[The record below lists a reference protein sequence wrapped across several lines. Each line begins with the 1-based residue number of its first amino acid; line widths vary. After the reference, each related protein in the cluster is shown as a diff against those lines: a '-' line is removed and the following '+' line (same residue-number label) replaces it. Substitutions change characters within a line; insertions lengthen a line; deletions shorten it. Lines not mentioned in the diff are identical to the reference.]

1 VIDVARARELAESSL
16 AWLEASRQRIN
27 DLNVY
32 PVPDGD
38 TGTNLTLTVRAIVD
52 ALERSDATGPEAV
65 AKELSDAAL
74 RGACGNSGVIFSQ
87 IVRGF
92 ADVLSRHA
100 AVDAAVLAEAFR
112 GASDS
117 AYRAVRRPVEGTMLT
132 VIREMAE
139 EAEEPGVKNLPTL
152 DFLHR
157 VVARGDQAV
166 ARTPELLS
174 VLREAGVVDAGG
186 AGLVEIVRGLA
197 AGVAGEPAPSGPVE
211 SQELGLDAIHQELS
225 EFKYCTVFLVEG
237 SSLDADELESQLEP
251 LGDSL
256 LVVGTSDLLKVHV
269 HTDDPGAA
277 LSLGVELGTIEGIE
291 IANMHEQTAQREER
305 LAPGDPQLADIPTLE
320 TALVVVAPGR
330 GTRRLFEELGATRVV
345 EGGQTMN
352 PSTGDIVAAIEAAP
366 AENVIVL
373 PNNKNVI
380 LSAEQAVGLSDG
392 KTVRVIAT
400 HTVQEGLR
408 AAFEYEAEGSAAANV
423 ERMTEAIAP
432 LRTGEITTASRTVSL
447 DGVAVSEG
455 EYLGLVDGQAVVST
469 TGFDDAVEDVVAAL
483 LDGGQSVLTVLVGE
497 NGPNS
502 EALRASL
509 AERHPAV
516 DVEVLDG
523 GQPHYPLLLWSE
535 P

>member
-1 VIDVARARELAESSL
+1 MDGARARELARSAL

-92 ADVLSRHA
+92 ADVLGKHA
-100 AVDAAVLAEAFR
+100 IVDGPVLSLAFR
-112 GASDS
+112 SASDS

-139 EAEEPGVKNLPTL
+139 EAEEPDVRNLSTL
-152 DFLHR
+152 DLLRR
-157 VVARGDQAV
+157 VVARGELAV
-166 ARTPELLS
+166 ARTPELLA

-186 AGLVEIVRGLA
+186 AGLLEIVRGLA
-197 AGVAGEPAPSGPVE
+197 AGVAGEAPPDQPVE
-211 SQELGLDAIHQELS
+211 SHELGIDAIHQELS
-225 EFKYCTVFLVEG
+225 EYRYCTVFLVEG
-237 SSLDADELESQLEP
+237 EELDADALESQLEP

-256 LVVGTSDLLKVHV
+256 LVVGTSELLKIHV
-269 HTDDPGAA
+269 HTDDPGVA
-277 LSLGVELGTIEGIE
+277 LSYGVKLGTIAGVE
-291 IANMHEQTAQREER
+291 IANMHAQTVEREER
-305 LAPGDPQLADIPTLE
+305 LAAVSEALAEIPTLE

-330 GTRRLFEELGATRVV
+330 GTRMLFEEAGATRVV

-352 PSTGDIVAAIEAAP
+352 PSTGEIAAAVEAAP
-366 AENVIVL
+366 SPHVIVL
-373 PNNKNVI
+373 PNNRNVI
-380 LSAEQAVGLSDG
+380 LSAEQAIGLSDG
-392 KTVRVIAT
+392 KNVRVIPT
-400 HTVQEGLR
+400 RTVQEGIR
-408 AAFEYEAEGSAAANV
+408 AAHEYEAEADPETNV
-423 ERMTEAIAP
+423 ERMTAAIGE
-432 LRTGEITTASRTVSL
+432 LRTGEITKASRTVTL
-447 DGVAVSEG
+447 DGVDVREG
-455 EYLGLVDGQAVVST
+455 EFLGLADGRAIVST
-469 TGFDDAVEDVVAAL
+469 SSFDDAVDAVVETL
-483 LDGGQSVLTVLVGE
+483 LGEGQSILGVLVGE
-497 NGPNS
+497 GGPDGD
-502 EALRASL
+502 ELRSRL
-509 AERHPAV
+509 EVGRPLV
-516 DVEVLDG
+516 DIEVLDG

>member
-1 VIDVARARELAESSL
+1 MDIVRARELAGSCL

-52 ALERSDATGPEAV
+52 ALGRSEATGPEAV

-92 ADVLSRHA
+92 ADVLGKHSS
-100 AVDAAVLAEAFR
+100 VDGTVLADAFR
-112 GASDS
+112 SASDS

-139 EAEEPGVKNLPTL
+139 EGEEPGVKNLPTL
-152 DFLHR
+152 EFLRR
-157 VVARGDQAV
+157 VITRGEQAV
-166 ARTPELLS
+166 ARTPELLA

-186 AGLVEIVRGLA
+186 AGLLEIVRGLA
-197 AGVAGEPAPSGPVE
+197 AGVAGEAPPTGPVASE
-211 SQELGLDAIHQELS
+211 ELGIDAIHQELS
-225 EFKYCTVFLVEG
+225 EFQYCTVFLVEG
-237 SSLDADELESQLEP
+237 ELLDADALESKLEP

-256 LVVGTSDLLKVHV
+256 LVVGTSELLKVHV

-277 LSLGVELGTIEGIE
+277 LSLGVELGTIDGVE
-291 IANMHEQTAQREER
+291 IANMHVQTAQREER
-305 LAPGDPQLADIPTLE
+305 LTVAAEALGEIPTLE

-330 GTRRLFEELGATRVV
+330 GTRALFEELKATRVV

-352 PSTGDIVAAIEAAP
+352 PSTGDIATAVESAP
-366 AENVIVL
+366 AESVIVL
-373 PNNKNVI
+373 PNNGNVI
-380 LSAEQAVGLSDG
+380 LSAEQAVGLSAG
-392 KTVRVIAT
+392 KHVTVIPTR
-400 HTVQEGLR
+400 TVQEGIR
-408 AAFEYEAEGSAAANV
+408 AAFDYAPEDDLAANV
-423 ERMTEAIAP
+423 ERMRDAIGG
-432 LRTGEITTASRTVSL
+432 LRTGEITTASRSVTL
-447 DGVAVSEG
+447 DGVAVTEG
-455 EYLGLVDGQAVVST
+455 EYLGLVDGRAVVST
-469 TGFDDAVEDVVAAL
+469 PSLDDATEQVATAL
-483 LDGGQSVLTVLVGE
+483 LDDGQSILALLIGE
-497 NGPNS
+497 GGPDG
-502 EALRASL
+502 EEVRARLS
-509 AERHPAV
+509 ERHAAV
-516 DVEVLDG
+516 DVEVHEG

>member
-1 VIDVARARELAESSL
+1 MDVERARELASSSL

-38 TGTNLTLTVRAIVD
+38 TGTNLTLTVRAIVE

-92 ADVLSRHA
+92 ADVLGKHE
-100 AVDAAVLAEAFR
+100 VIDGPVLAQAFR
-112 GASDS
+112 SASDS

-139 EAEEPGVKNLPTL
+139 EAELPEVRGL
-152 DFLHR
+152 PREELLRR
-157 VVARGDQAV
+157 VVARGELAV
-166 ARTPELLS
+166 ARTPELLD

-186 AGLVEIVRGLA
+186 AGLLEIIRGLA
-197 AGVAGEPAPSGPVE
+197 AGVAGEPPPSGVVE
-211 SQELGLDAIHQELS
+211 SDEIGLDAIHQELS
-225 EFKYCTVFLVEG
+225 EFRYCTVFLIEG
-237 SSLDADELESQLEP
+237 EALDAQRLESELEQ

-256 LVVGTSDLLKVHV
+256 LVVGGDELLKVHV

-277 LSLGVELGTIEGIE
+277 LSLGTRIGTIEGIE
-291 IANMHEQTAQREER
+291 IANMHHQTEQRTER
-305 LAPGDPQLADIPTLE
+305 LGGGSDVLGEIPTLH

-330 GTRRLFEELGATRVV
+330 GTRRLFENLGATRVV

-352 PSTGDIVAAIEAAP
+352 PSTGDIASAIESAP
-366 AENVIVL
+366 ANNIIVL
-373 PNNKNVI
+373 PNNGNVI
-380 LSAEQAVGLSDG
+380 LSAEQAAELASG
-392 KTVRVIAT
+392 KRVSVVPT
-400 HTVQEGLR
+400 RSVQEGLR
-408 AAFEYEAEGSAAANV
+408 AAFEYQADEPAAPNV
-423 ERMTEAIAP
+423 ERMEEAIATV
-432 LRTGEITTASRTVSL
+432 RTGEVTTASRDVSL
-447 DGVAVSEG
+447 DGVAVVEG
-455 EYLGLVDGQAVVST
+455 DWLGLVDGRAIASEADFDRVV
-469 TGFDDAVEDVVAAL
+469 DRVVESL
-483 LDGGQSVLTVLVGE
+483 LGDGRSVLSALVGE
-497 NGPNS
+497 NGPDID
-502 EALRASL
+502 EIRGRLVAL
-509 AERHPAV
+509 HPGV
-516 DVEVLDG
+516 DVEVHEG

>member
-1 VIDVARARELAESSL
+1 MDVERARELASSSL

-38 TGTNLTLTVRAIVD
+38 TGTNLTLTVRAIVE

-92 ADVLSRHA
+92 ADVLGKH
-100 AVDAAVLAEAFR
+100 VVIDGPVLAQAFR
-112 GASDS
+112 SASDS

-139 EAEEPGVKNLPTL
+139 EAELPDVRGL
-152 DFLHR
+152 SREELLRR
-157 VVARGDQAV
+157 VVARGELAV
-166 ARTPELLS
+166 ARTPELLD

-186 AGLVEIVRGLA
+186 AGLLEIIRGLA
-197 AGVAGEPAPSGPVE
+197 AGVAGEAAPSGVAE
-211 SQELGLDAIHQELS
+211 SDEIGLDAIHQELS
-225 EFKYCTVFLVEG
+225 EFRYCTVFLVEG
-237 SSLDADELESQLEP
+237 DELDAERLESELEK

-256 LVVGTSDLLKVHV
+256 LVVGGSELLKVHV

-277 LSLGVELGTIEGIE
+277 LSLATRIGTIEGIE
-291 IANMHEQTAQREER
+291 IANMHQQTEQRAER
-305 LAPGDPQLADIPTLE
+305 LAARGDDALGDIPTLQ

-330 GTRRLFEELGATRVV
+330 GTRRLFENLGATRVV

-352 PSTGDIVAAIEAAP
+352 PSTGNIASAIEFAP
-366 AENVIVL
+366 ANSVIVL
-373 PNNKNVI
+373 PNNGNVI
-380 LSAEQAVGLSDG
+380 LAAEQAAELATG
-392 KTVRVIAT
+392 KQVRVVPT
-400 HTVQEGLR
+400 RSVQEGLR
-408 AAFEYEAEGSAAANV
+408 AAFEYQADEPAAANI
-423 ERMTEAIAP
+423 ERMEEAIATV
-432 LRTGEITTASRTVSL
+432 RTGEVTTASRDVSL
-447 DGVAVSEG
+447 DGVAVVEG
-455 EYLGLVDGQAVVST
+455 EWLGLVDGRAIASEPDFDRVV
-469 TGFDDAVEDVVAAL
+469 DRVVESL
-483 LDGGQSVLTVLVGE
+483 LGDGRSVLSALVGE
-497 NGPNS
+497 NGPDID
-502 EALRASL
+502 EIRGRLAAL
-509 AERHPAV
+509 HPGV
-516 DVEVLDG
+516 DVEVHEG

>member
-1 VIDVARARELAESSL
+1 MDIVRARELAGSAL

-38 TGTNLTLTVRAIVD
+38 TGTNLTLTVRAIVE

-74 RGACGNSGVIFSQ
+74 RGAHGNSGVIFSQ
-87 IVRGF
+87 VVRGF
-92 ADVLSRHA
+92 ADVLGKHGD
-100 AVDAAVLAEAFR
+100 VDGAVLAEAFR
-112 GASDS
+112 SASDS

-139 EAEEPGVKNLPTL
+139 EAEEPGARNLPAGEL
-152 DFLHR
+152 LER
-157 VVARGDQAV
+157 IVGRGEEAL
-166 ARTPELLS
+166 ARTPELLA

-197 AGVAGEPAPSGPVE
+197 AGVAGTPPPTGPVE
-211 SQELGLDAIHQELS
+211 SEELGLDAIHQELS
-225 EFKYCTVFLVEG
+225 EFRYCTVFLVEG
-237 SSLDADELESQLEP
+237 SALDADALEAELEP

-256 LVVGTSDLLKVHV
+256 LVVGTSELLKVHV

-277 LSLGVELGTIEGIE
+277 LSLGVKRGTIEGVE
-291 IANMHEQTAQREER
+291 IANMHEQTAEREER
-305 LAPGDPQLADIPTLE
+305 LTSGAELGEIPTLE

-352 PSTGDIVAAIEAAP
+352 PSTGDIAAAVEAAP
-366 AENVIVL
+366 AEHVIVL

-380 LSAEQAVGLSDG
+380 LSAEQAVGLSAG
-392 KTVRVIAT
+392 KAVHVLPTR
-400 HTVQEGLR
+400 TVQEGLR
-408 AAFEYEAEGSAAANV
+408 AAFEYQADGDAAGNMA
-423 ERMTEAIAP
+423 RMVEAIAP
-432 LRTGEITTASRTVSL
+432 IRTGEITTASRSVSL
-447 DGVAVSEG
+447 DGVDVAEG
-455 EYLGLVDGQAVVST
+455 EYLGLVDGHAVVST
-469 TGFDDAVEDVVAAL
+469 AGFEDAVEDVIEAL
-483 LDGGQSVLTVLVGE
+483 LGDGHSVLTVLVGE
-497 NGPNS
+497 DGPDTG
-502 EALRASL
+502 ELQDRL
-509 AERHPAV
+509 TERHPSV
-516 DVEVLDG
+516 DVQVLDG